1 MDTNKTAHEH
11 TDKDTLPASCP
22 AFNDRHAI
30 EVLPCWYDHLSF
42 VSGRMRKRLGQ
53 RKRSSEAAK
62 QRSREAASQAAMYLR
77 CSSVPGCSA
86 FTGPRLGQEA
96 SRGGSKADLAPQS
109 LAPSRRSR
117 TLPRSTRPLGAP
129 GRSAGARCLQPGAVA
144 HSML

>member
-42 VSGRMRKRLGQ
+42 VSGRIKRLGQ

-62 QRSREAASQAAMYLR
+62 PRGRITGSH
-77 CSSVPGCSA
+77 VPQVL
-86 FTGPRLGQEA
+86 FGPRLQRLHRAETGTRGITGRLE
-96 SRGGSKADLAPQS
+96 SRSGSSEPRAFAKVTDSSTFNSAA
-109 LAPSRRSR
+109 RRSR
-117 TLPRSTRPLGAP
+117 ALRRCPLPAARSCG
-129 GRSAGARCLQPGAVA
+129 SQHAV
-144 HSML
+144 M